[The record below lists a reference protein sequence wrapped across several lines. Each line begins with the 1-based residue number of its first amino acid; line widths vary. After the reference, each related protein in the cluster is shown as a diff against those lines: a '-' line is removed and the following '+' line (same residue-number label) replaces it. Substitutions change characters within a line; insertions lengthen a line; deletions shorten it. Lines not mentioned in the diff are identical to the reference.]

1 MDKFT
6 NHMGLLLGITLGI
19 IAMSFIA
26 VIEMNGEEKVAQEQI
41 RIELE
46 AQKLR
51 DQELLDA
58 EREAEEAEKAI
69 PASINGLFIGF
80 DTSGALT
87 DVLMVGHIDP
97 KENKV
102 QLISIPRDLEIYF
115 DEEPFKTIKKNN
127 PQNRIVH
134 AKLTEI
140 YSLIGGDERALEDV
154 RVIVEGITGLEI
166 DYIMTIDTS
175 GLREVVDAVGGV
187 EFDVPQRMYY
197 SDPVQDLHI
206 NLQPGP
212 QLLDGD
218 KAEQLV
224 RFRKYRMGDLQR
236 IQVQQAFIAA
246 MVDQVLESRDFN
258 QISQFISKGY
268 KYIDT
273 DFGMVVMLKYAEFFF
288 NLELEHVLSPENMIT
303 IPSYGELVDERW
315 FQYFELK
322 EAREAVDA
330 LIHNRNASVDISDL
344 DE

>member
-26 VIEMNGEEKVAQEQI
+26 VIEMNGEERAAQEQI
-41 RIELE
+41 RIELD

-51 DQELLDA
+51 DQELQDA
-58 EREAEEAEKAI
+58 QREAEEAAKAI
-69 PASINGLFIGF
+69 PETINGLFIGF
-80 DTSGALT
+80 DTSGGLT

-115 DEEPFKTIKKNN
+115 DEEPFKTIKENN
-127 PQNRIVH
+127 PNNRIAH
-134 AKLTEI
+134 AKINNI
-140 YSLIGGDERALEDV
+140 YSLIGWDERALEDV
-154 RVIVEGITGLEI
+154 RLIAEGITGLEI

-197 SDPVQDLHI
+197 MDPVQDLHI
-206 NLQPGP
+206 DLQPGL
-212 QLLDGD
+212 QHLDGD

-224 RFRKYRMGDLQR
+224 RYRKYKMGDLQR

-246 MVDQVLESRDFN
+246 MVDQVLGSRDFN
-258 QISQFISKGY
+258 QISKLVSKGY

-315 FQYFELK
+315 MQYFELE
-322 EAREAVDA
+322 EAREAVDS
-330 LIHNRNASVDISDL
+330 LINNENASTD
-344 DE
+344 

>member
-26 VIEMNGEEKVAQEQI
+26 VIEMNGEERAALEQV
-41 RIELE
+41 RIELD

-51 DQELLDA
+51 DQELQDA
-58 EREAEEAEKAI
+58 QREAEEAEKAI
-69 PASINGLFIGF
+69 PETINGLFIGF
-80 DTSGALT
+80 DTSGGLT

-115 DEEPFKTIKKNN
+115 DEEPFKTIKENN
-127 PQNRIVH
+127 PKNRIAH
-134 AKLTEI
+134 AKINNI
-140 YSLIGGDERALEDV
+140 YSLIGWDERALEDV
-154 RVIVEGITGLEI
+154 RLIVEGITGLEI

-197 SDPVQDLHI
+197 MDPVQDLQI
-206 NLQPGP
+206 DLQPGL
-212 QLLDGD
+212 QHLDGD

-224 RFRKYRMGDLQR
+224 RYRKYKMGDLQR

-246 MVDQVLESRDFN
+246 MVDQVLGSRDFN
-258 QISQFISKGY
+258 QISKLVSKGY

-315 FQYFELK
+315 MQYFELE
-322 EAREAVDA
+322 EARETVDL
-330 LIHNRNASVDISDL
+330 LINNRNASTD
-344 DE
+344 

>member
-26 VIEMNGEEKVAQEQI
+26 VIEMNGEEKLAEEQI

-46 AQKLR
+46 AQKMR
-51 DQELLDA
+51 DQELMDDM
-58 EREAEEAEKAI
+58 REAEEAEKAI
-69 PASINGLFIGF
+69 PESINGLFIGF
-80 DTSGALT
+80 DTSGGLT

-102 QLISIPRDLEIYF
+102 QLISVPRDLEIYF
-115 DEEPFKTIKKNN
+115 NEEPFKTIKKNN
-127 PQNRIVH
+127 PKNRIAH

-140 YSLIGGDERALEDV
+140 YSLIGWDERALEDV
-154 RVIVEGITGLEI
+154 RRIVEGITGLEI

-197 SDPVQDLHI
+197 SDPLQDLFI
-206 NLQPGP
+206 DLQPGS
-212 QLLDGD
+212 QILDGD

-224 RFRKYRMGDLQR
+224 RYRKYKMGDLQR

-258 QISQFISKGY
+258 QISKLVSKGY

-273 DFGMVVMLKYAEFFF
+273 DFGMVVMLRYAEFFF
-288 NLELEHVLSPENMIT
+288 NLELKHVLSPENMMT
-303 IPSYGELVDERW
+303 IPSYGEMVDERW
-315 FQYFELK
+315 VQYFEL
-322 EAREAVDA
+322 EDAREAVEA
-330 LIHNRNASVDISDL
+330 LINNKSVTIDS
-344 DE
+344 

>member
-26 VIEMNGEEKVAQEQI
+26 VIEMNGEERAAQEQI
-41 RIELE
+41 RIELD

-51 DQELLDA
+51 DQELQDA
-58 EREAEEAEKAI
+58 QREAEEAAKAI
-69 PASINGLFIGF
+69 PETINGLFIGF
-80 DTSGALT
+80 DTSGGLT

-115 DEEPFKTIKKNN
+115 DEEPFKTIKENN
-127 PQNRIVH
+127 PKNRIAH
-134 AKLTEI
+134 AKINNI
-140 YSLIGGDERALEDV
+140 YSLIGWDERALEDV
-154 RVIVEGITGLEI
+154 RLIAEGITGLEI

-197 SDPVQDLHI
+197 MDPVQDLHI
-206 NLQPGP
+206 DLQPGL
-212 QLLDGD
+212 QHLDGD

-224 RFRKYRMGDLQR
+224 RYRKYKMGDLQR

-246 MVDQVLESRDFN
+246 MVDQVLGSRDFN
-258 QISQFISKGY
+258 QISKLVSKGY

-303 IPSYGELVDERW
+303 IPSYGELVDDRW
-315 FQYFELK
+315 MQYFELE
-322 EAREAVDA
+322 EARETVDS
-330 LIHNRNASVDISDL
+330 LINNRNALTD
-344 DE
+344 

>member
-1 MDKFT
+1 MDKFS

-26 VIEMNGEEKVAQEQI
+26 VIEMKGEERIAEEQA

-46 AQKLR
+46 AQKMR
-51 DQELLDA
+51 DQDQLDA
-58 EREAEEAEKAI
+58 EREAEEAENTI
-69 PASINGLFIGF
+69 PESINGLFIGF
-80 DTSGALT
+80 DTSGGLT

-127 PQNRIVH
+127 PKNRIIH

-140 YSLIGGDERALEDV
+140 YSLIGWDERALEDI
-154 RVIVEGITGLEI
+154 RLIVEGITGLKI
-166 DYIMTIDTS
+166 DYIMTIDSS

-197 SDPVQDLHI
+197 SDPVQDLYI
-206 NLQPGP
+206 DLQPGP

-224 RFRKYRMGDLQR
+224 RYRKYRMGDLQR

-246 MVDQVLESRDFN
+246 MVDQVLGSGDFN
-258 QISQFISKGY
+258 QISQLISKGY

-288 NLELEHVLSPENMIT
+288 NLELEHVLSPENMMT
-303 IPSYGELVDERW
+303 IPSYGEMVDERW
-315 FQYFELK
+315 FQYYDLE

-330 LIHNRNASVDISDL
+330 LIHNSTTADDL
-344 DE
+344 

>member
-26 VIEMNGEEKVAQEQI
+26 VIEMNGEERAAQEQI
-41 RIELE
+41 RIELDTK
-46 AQKLR
+46 KLR
-51 DQELLDA
+51 DQELQDA
-58 EREAEEAEKAI
+58 QREAEEAAKAI
-69 PASINGLFIGF
+69 PETINGLFIGF
-80 DTSGALT
+80 DTSGGLT

-115 DEEPFKTIKKNN
+115 DEEPFKTIKENN
-127 PQNRIVH
+127 PKNRIAH
-134 AKLTEI
+134 AKINNI
-140 YSLIGGDERALEDV
+140 YSLIGWDERALEDV
-154 RVIVEGITGLEI
+154 RLIVEGITGLEI

-197 SDPVQDLHI
+197 MDPVQDLQI
-206 NLQPGP
+206 DLQPGL
-212 QLLDGD
+212 QHLDGD

-224 RFRKYRMGDLQR
+224 RYRKYKMGDLQR

-246 MVDQVLESRDFN
+246 MVDQVLGSRDFN
-258 QISQFISKGY
+258 QISKLVSKGY

-315 FQYFELK
+315 MQYFELE
-322 EAREAVDA
+322 EARETVDS
-330 LIHNRNASVDISDL
+330 LINNRNAST
-344 DE
+344 E

>member
-26 VIEMNGEEKVAQEQI
+26 VIEMNGEERAALEQV
-41 RIELE
+41 RIELD

-51 DQELLDA
+51 DQELQDA
-58 EREAEEAEKAI
+58 QREAEEAEKAI
-69 PASINGLFIGF
+69 PETINGLFIGF
-80 DTSGALT
+80 DTSGGLT

-115 DEEPFKTIKKNN
+115 DEEPFKTIKENN
-127 PQNRIVH
+127 PKNRIAH
-134 AKLTEI
+134 AKINNI
-140 YSLIGGDERALEDV
+140 YSLIGWDERALEDV
-154 RVIVEGITGLEI
+154 RLIVEGITGLEI

-197 SDPVQDLHI
+197 MDPVQDLQI
-206 NLQPGP
+206 DLQPGL
-212 QLLDGD
+212 QHLDGD

-224 RFRKYRMGDLQR
+224 RYRKYKMGDLQR

-246 MVDQVLESRDFN
+246 MVDQVLGSRDFN
-258 QISQFISKGY
+258 QISKLVSKGY

-315 FQYFELK
+315 MQYFELE
-322 EAREAVDA
+322 EARETVDS
-330 LIHNRNASVDISDL
+330 LINNRNASTD
-344 DE
+344 